1 MGVRSNENKWMN
13 SYIKQCADSQDP
25 SLPRLQIIGNGD
37 VFDNDVNIEN
47 K

>member
-1 MGVRSNENKWMN
+1 MNENKWMN

-37 VFDNDVNIEN
+37 VFDNDVWRFDWIS
-47 K
+47 KI